1 MAWWSWLLILVA
13 ALLALALYDLVQR
26 RHAILRNFPLIG
38 RLRYLIERIGP
49 ELRQYIVADNDEEK
63 PFSRDERRWV
73 YATAKKENSYFGFGT
88 DDDLTEAN
96 RVVFLHSPFPI
107 LEPVPPS
114 APIRCTKVLGQWRS
128 RPGAFRP
135 QSAVNLSG
143 MSFGSLSGAAVQAL
157 NRGAAIDGCLHN
169 TGEGGIADHHL
180 HGGELIFQFGTGYF
194 GCRDDD
200 GNFCADALLKTVAAA
215 PVRAIE
221 IKLSQGAKPGM
232 GGFLPAAKVTAEIAE
247 VRGVP
252 QGRDVA
258 SPGGHSAFSD
268 VVSLV
273 AFVEELAAITGLPIG
288 IKSAVGQADFWTH
301 LARYMAETGRGPD
314 FINIDG
320 GEGGTGAGPLVFSDH
335 VALPFWEAFA
345 VAYNAFAEVALTDAV
360 VFMGAGRLGLPA
372 QAAMAMAMGVDM
384 VNVGREAMLAIGC
397 LQAQKCHT
405 GHCPTGVAT
414 QSKWL
419 QRGLDPT
426 DKGVRL
432 ANYVSGLRSELLRL
446 SFACGVKHPA
456 FMGSSTVSVRWI
468 DGRYRSAHEHY
479 GIDAAVTHS
488 EQRLQSI
495 SDALLVS

>member
-1 MAWWSWLLILVA
+1 MTWWSWLLIVG
-13 ALLALALYDLVQR
+13 ALLLAIALRDLVQR
-26 RHAILRNFPLIG
+26 RHALLRNFPLIG
-38 RLRYLIERIGP
+38 HLRYLIERIGP
-49 ELRQYIVADNDEEK
+49 ELRQYVVADNGEEK

-73 YATAKKENSYFGFGT
+73 YATAKNENSYFGFGT

-107 LEPVPPS
+107 LEPVPHS
-114 APIRCTKVLGQWRS
+114 APIPCSKVLGQWRN

-143 MSFGSLSGAAVQAL
+143 MSFGSLSGPAVQAL

-169 TGEGGIADHHL
+169 TGEGGVADHHL
-180 HGGELIFQFGTGYF
+180 RGGELVFQFGTGYF

-200 GNFCADALLKTVAAA
+200 GKFCAESLLKTVSAA

-232 GGFLPAAKVTAEIAE
+232 GGFLPAAKVTSEIAE
-247 VRGVP
+247 ARGVP
-252 QGRDVA
+252 RRVDVA
-258 SPGGHSAFSD
+258 SPAGHSAFSD
-268 VVSLV
+268 VASLV
-273 AFVEELAAITGLPIG
+273 AFVEEVAEITGLPVG
-288 IKSAVGQADFWTH
+288 IKSAVGRADFWTR
-301 LARYMAETGRGPD
+301 LARHMAETGRGPD

-345 VAYNAFAEVALTDAV
+345 TAHHAFAEASLTDAV
-360 VFMGAGRLGLPA
+360 VFAGAGRLGLPA
-372 QAAMAMAMGVDM
+372 RAAMAMAMGVDL

-414 QSKWL
+414 QSRWL

-432 ANYVSGLRSELLRL
+432 ANYVSGLRRELLRL
-446 SFACGVKHPA
+446 SFACGMKHPA
-456 FMGSSTVSVRWI
+456 LLGPDAVAIRCA
-468 DGRYRSAHEHY
+468 DGGYRSAHEHY
-479 GIDAAVTHS
+479 GVNPAVTHS
-488 EQRLQSI
+488 EQRVKSI
-495 SDALLVS
+495 EEALSSA